1 MSLKTRLKNLGFDT
15 YIFLLMG
22 MVVVALILPARGIG
36 ASILSHATFFAVAL
50 LFFIYGARL
59 NTAAIVAG
67 LSNWRLQGL
76 VIASTFIAFPLLG
89 IATAALLSPW
99 LRPEFIV
106 GLLYISI
113 LPSTVQSSIAFT
125 SIAGGNVPAAVC
137 AASISN
143 LLGVFL
149 TPLLAGVLI
158 SASGSGA
165 FDPGA
170 VIDIAVQILLPFAA
184 GQAMRRFIGGW
195 ISRHPA
201 LTGFVDRGSILLIV
215 YAAFSAGAVAGIW
228 QQVDA
233 LSLAIVM
240 AATVVM
246 LAIIMA
252 FTVMIGRAAGLP
264 YADTV
269 VLLFCGSKKSLASGL
284 PMANILFA
292 GQFVSLIIMPLMVF
306 HQIQLIVCAVI
317 AQRAAHRRTPPAS
330 SAP

>member
-1 MSLKTRLKNLGFDT
+1 MSLRTRLKNLGFDT
-15 YIFLLMG
+15 YIFLLMA
-22 MVVVALILPARGIG
+22 MVVVALVMPARGIG
-36 ASILSHATFFAVAL
+36 ASILSQATFFAVAL

-76 VIASTFIAFPLLG
+76 VLASTFVAFPLLG

-149 TPLLAGVLI
+149 TPLLAGILI
-158 SASGSGA
+158 GTRDSGA

-170 VIDIAVQILLPFAA
+170 IVDIAVQILLPFVA
-184 GQAMRRFIGGW
+184 GQVMRRFIGGW

-228 QQVDA
+228 QQVDT
-233 LSLAIVM
+233 LSLVIVI
-240 AATVVM
+240 ATTVVM
-246 LAIIMA
+246 LAVIMA
-252 FTVMIGRAAGLP
+252 FTAMVGRAAGLP

-317 AQRAAHRRTPPAS
+317 AQRAAHRNTLAANPA
-330 SAP
+330 P